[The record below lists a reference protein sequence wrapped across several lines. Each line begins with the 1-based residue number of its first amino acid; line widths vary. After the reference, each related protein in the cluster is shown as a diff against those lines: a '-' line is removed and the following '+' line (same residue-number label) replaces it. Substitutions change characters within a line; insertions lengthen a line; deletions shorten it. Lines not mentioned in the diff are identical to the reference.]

1 MLAARGAT
9 DRRNRMIIDLKAYTP
24 SATARA
30 YLDREHRMLIDG
42 EWVAAVGSE
51 RLDTH
56 NPATGAVIAS
66 VPSGGKADI
75 DLAVAAARRTF
86 DERTWLDIPQT
97 ERAKI
102 MWRIAD
108 LIDQR
113 RDEIVELEVLNQG
126 MPIMVAGWTMNMA
139 SEIFRYYG
147 GWITK
152 IHGITADIDSPMR
165 NYHAYTIREPVGV
178 AGLIVPWNGPFLFA
192 CFKFAVALAAGCSC
206 VLKPSEETPLTAL
219 ILGEIMIE
227 AGVPAGVVNIVT
239 GEGETAG
246 ASLTEHPDVDKIGF
260 TGSTAVGK
268 SIVRASAETLKKY
281 TLELGGKSPV
291 IIFDD
296 ADIQKTIVGA
306 ANGIFQGSG
315 QMCVAGSRVYAHRKV
330 YDQIVEGLSAVAKS
344 MKLGSG
350 FDPSAHLGPLIS
362 SKQLRH
368 VSGLLDSVSP
378 EGAEIVT
385 GGRVAQGE
393 GYFVEPTVLT
403 NTRPDSR
410 VMREEIFGPVVAVT
424 PFDDPEEVTAWA
436 NDTHYGLAAAVWT
449 RDITRAHRLARR
461 LNTGKV
467 WINCQLANDAS
478 MPSGGYKMSGI
489 GREGGAEG
497 IEAYL
502 QSKTV
507 YVQL

>member
-1 MLAARGAT
+1 MFV
-9 DRRNRMIIDLKAYTP
+9 DLKPYTP
-24 SATARA
+24 SARAAA
-30 YLDREHRMLIDG
+30 YLEREHRMLIDG
-42 EWVAAVGSE
+42 EWVGAVGGG
-51 RLDTH
+51 RLETYD
-56 NPATGAVIAS
+56 PSTGKAIAS
-66 VPSGGKADI
+66 FPDGRKADV

-86 DERTWLDIPQT
+86 DDRTWLDIPPS
-97 ERAKI
+97 ERAKVL
-102 MWRIAD
+102 WRIAD
-108 LIDQR
+108 LIDAR
-113 RDEIVELEVLNQG
+113 REEIIELEVLNQG
-126 MPIMVAGWTMNMA
+126 MPEVVAGWTMDKA
-139 SEIFRYYG
+139 AEIFRYYA

-152 IHGITADIDSPMR
+152 IHGITADLNSPHH

-192 CFKFAVALAAGCSC
+192 CFKFAVALAAGCSA

-219 ILGEIMIE
+219 ILGEIMVE

-246 ASLTEHPDVDKIGF
+246 AALTGHPDVDKIGF

-296 ADIQKTIVGA
+296 AEVARTIAGV

-315 QMCVAGSRVYAHRKV
+315 QMCVAGSRVYAHRTV
-330 YDQIVEGLSAVAKS
+330 YDQIVDGLIGAAKKL
-344 MKLGSG
+344 KLGSG

-362 SKQLRH
+362 AKQLRH
-368 VSGLLDSVSP
+368 VSGLLDSAAP

-385 GGRVAQGE
+385 GGRHAEGQ

-424 PFDDPEEVTAWA
+424 PFEDLEEVTTWA

-449 RDITRAHRLARR
+449 QNITRAHRLARR
-461 LNTGKV
+461 LNAGKV

-502 QSKTV
+502 QSKSV
-507 YVQL
+507 YVNLG

>member
-1 MLAARGAT
+1 MLV
-9 DRRNRMIIDLKAYTP
+9 DLKPYTP
-24 SATARA
+24 SSRAAA
-30 YLDREHRMLIDG
+30 YLAREHRMLIDG
-42 EWVAAVGSE
+42 EWVGAVGGG
-51 RLDTH
+51 RLETH
-56 NPATGAVIAS
+56 DPSTGKVIAS
-66 VPSGGKADI
+66 VPDGRKADV

-86 DERTWLDIPQT
+86 DDRTWLDIPPG

-102 MWRIAD
+102 LWRIAELVD
-108 LIDQR
+108 R
-113 RDEIVELEVLNQG
+113 RREEIIELEVLNQG
-126 MPIMVAGWTMNMA
+126 MPERVAGWTMNMA

-152 IHGITADIDSPMR
+152 IHGITSDLNSPNH

-192 CFKFAVALAAGCSC
+192 CFKFAVALAAGCSA
-206 VLKPSEETPLTAL
+206 VLKPSEETPLTTL
-219 ILGEIMIE
+219 ILGEIMVE
-227 AGVPAGVVNIVT
+227 AGIPAGVVNIVT

-246 ASLTEHPDVDKIGF
+246 AALTGHPDVDKIGF

-296 ADIQKTIVGA
+296 ADMARTIAGV

-330 YDQIVEGLSAVAKS
+330 YDQIVNGLIEVAKGL
-344 MKLGSG
+344 KLGSG

-362 SKQLRH
+362 AKQLRH
-368 VSGLLDSVSP
+368 VSGLLGSVEP
-378 EGAEIVT
+378 EGAEVVT
-385 GGRVAQGE
+385 GGRHAEGQ

-424 PFDDPEEVTAWA
+424 PFDDLEEVTSWA

-449 RDITRAHRLARR
+449 QDITRAHRLARR
-461 LNTGKV
+461 MNTGKV

-497 IEAYL
+497 IDAYL
-502 QSKTV
+502 QSKSV
-507 YVQL
+507 YVNLG

>member
-1 MLAARGAT
+1 MLV
-9 DRRNRMIIDLKAYTP
+9 DVKPYTP
-24 SATARA
+24 TSRA
-30 YLDREHRMLIDG
+30 QAFLQREHRMLIDG
-42 EWVAAVGSE
+42 EWVGAVEEGT
-51 RLDTH
+51 LDTH
-56 NPATGAVIAS
+56 DPATGAIIAR
-66 VPSGGKADI
+66 VPDGRKADI
-75 DLAVAAARRTF
+75 DAAVAAARRTF
-86 DERTWLDIPQT
+86 DQRTWRDIAPSQ
-97 ERAKI
+97 RAQI
-102 MWRIAD
+102 LWRIAD

-113 RDEIVELEVLNQG
+113 RDEIIELEVLNQG
-126 MPIMVAGWTMNMA
+126 MPIMVAGWTMNKA
-139 SEIFRYYG
+139 SEIFRYYA

-152 IHGITADIDSPMR
+152 IHGITTDLDSPGH

-192 CFKFAVALAAGCSC
+192 CFKFAVALAAGCSA

-219 ILGEIMIE
+219 ILGEIMID

-246 ASLTEHPDVDKIGF
+246 AALTHHPDVDKIGF

-268 SIVRASAETLKKY
+268 SIVRASADTLKKY

-291 IIFDD
+291 LIFED
-296 ADIQKTIVGA
+296 ADIQKTIAGA
-306 ANGIFQGSG
+306 SNGIFQGSG
-315 QMCVAGSRVYAHRKV
+315 QMCVAGSRIYAHRRV

-344 MKLGSG
+344 MSLGSG
-350 FDPSAHLGPLIS
+350 FDPSASLGPLIS
-362 SKQLRH
+362 AKQLRH
-368 VSGLLDSVSP
+368 VTGLLGSVAP
-378 EGAEIVT
+378 EGAEVVT
-385 GGRVAQGE
+385 GGRHAEGQ

-424 PFDDPEEVTAWA
+424 PFEDLDEVTAWA

-449 RDITRAHRLARR
+449 QDITRAHRLARK

-497 IEAYL
+497 IDAFL
-502 QSKTV
+502 QSKSV

>member
-1 MLAARGAT
+1 MLV
-9 DRRNRMIIDLKAYTP
+9 DLKPNTV
-24 SATARA
+24 SERARA
-30 YLDREHRMLIDG
+30 FLEREHRMLIDG
-42 EWVAAVGSE
+42 EWVGAVANG
-51 RLDTH
+51 RLDARD
-56 NPATGAVIAS
+56 PATGAVIATF
-66 VPSGGKADI
+66 PSGEKADI

-86 DERTWLDIPQT
+86 DDRTWRDIAAS

-102 MWRIAD
+102 LWRIAE
-108 LIDQR
+108 LIDSR
-113 RDEIVELEVLNQG
+113 RTEIVEIEVLNQG
-126 MPIMVAGWTMNMA
+126 MPAYVANWSMNMA
-139 SEIFRYYG
+139 SEIFRYYA

-152 IHGITADIDSPMR
+152 IHGITADLNTPGH
-165 NYHAYTIREPVGV
+165 NFHAYTIREPVGV
-178 AGLIVPWNGPFLFA
+178 AGLIVPWNGPFVFA
-192 CFKFAVALAAGCSC
+192 CFKFAVSLAAGCSS

-219 ILGEIMIE
+219 ILGEILVE

-239 GEGETAG
+239 GNGDSAG
-246 ASLTEHPDVDKIGF
+246 AALTEHPLVDKIGF
-260 TGSTAVGK
+260 TGSTGVGK

-296 ADIQKTIVGA
+296 ANLEKAIAGA
-306 ANGIFQGSG
+306 STGVFQASG
-315 QMCVAGSRVYAHRKV
+315 QMCVAGSRIYAHRKI
-330 YDQIVEGLSAVAKS
+330 YDQIVDGMSRVGKG

-350 FDPSAHLGPLIS
+350 FDPSAQLGPLIS
-362 SKQLRH
+362 AKQLRH
-368 VSGLLDSVSP
+368 VSNLIDSAMA
-378 EGAEIVT
+378 EGAEVAS
-385 GGRVAQGE
+385 GGGYATSG
-393 GYFVEPTVLT
+393 GYFVEPTVIT
-403 NTRPDSR
+403 NTRHDHR
-410 VMREEIFGPVVAVT
+410 VMREEIFGPVVAIT
-424 PFDDPEEVTAWA
+424 PFDEVDEVTAWA

-449 RDITRAHRLARR
+449 QDITRAHRMARV
-461 LNTGKV
+461 LNSGKV